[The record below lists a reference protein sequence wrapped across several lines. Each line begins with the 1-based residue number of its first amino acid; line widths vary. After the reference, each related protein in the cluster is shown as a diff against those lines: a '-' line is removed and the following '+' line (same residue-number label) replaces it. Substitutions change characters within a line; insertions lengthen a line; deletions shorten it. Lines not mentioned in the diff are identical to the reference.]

1 MRRADLLLL
10 VAIVFALTGCATTPS
25 GPPSYSA
32 RQLQEMGE
40 KYLSAGDTANAL
52 KFLTEADQKKPG
64 DAVIQYDLGLAYNQR
79 QIGNKAIS
87 FFQNALKI
95 KPDYPEAQNAI
106 GTVYAE
112 RGQIELAQE
121 SFTRALENPFYQTPQ
136 LPAYNLGR
144 LFEGKSDPDRAL
156 DYYQQAVKFD
166 PSYGMAWY
174 RIGQILEN
182 KKRGDEARHA
192 YGKAVASA
200 PNLAEAHLRYGVMS
214 YQAGDMEAAIFSLSR
229 VGRIAPNTSMADEA
243 RKYLE
248 KLRGITHQRVQS
260 ESALTLPPT
269 DVEVIS
275 HGEVQKKPA
284 PKSASPVVKMQPV
297 LNPQEPMSRL
307 EPVRTPEPAPKPAP
321 ASSEVPAQPAPA
333 EVQAQPAPG
342 APADQHQTGTVT
354 VAEAPAAPTFKY
366 IVQLGSFVDKDK
378 AEEFRKNLRERG
390 YHAII
395 KPLKHQVLGKVFVI
409 QLQAVNSISKATTLM
424 TQLGSEVPGEPVIL
438 KIPVKSA
445 EPPAAKNL
453 PPASDPTQAP
463 GENSPPPG
471 I

>member
-1 MRRADLLLL
+1 MRRADLLLS
-10 VAIVFALTGCATTPS
+10 VVIVIALAGCATTPS

-52 KFLTEADQKKPG
+52 KFLTEADRKKPG

-79 QIGNKAIS
+79 QLSNKAIS
-87 FFQNALKI
+87 FLQSALKI
-95 KPDYPEAQNAI
+95 KPDYPEALNAI

-121 SFTRALENPFYQTPQ
+121 AFTKALENPFYQTPQ

-144 LFEGKSDPDRAL
+144 LFEGKNDPDRAL
-156 DYYQQAVKFD
+156 GYYQQAVKFD
-166 PSYGMAWY
+166 PNYGMAWY

-182 KKRGDEARHA
+182 MKRGDEARHA

-214 YQAGDMEAAIFSLSR
+214 YQVGDMEAALFSLTR

-248 KLRGITHQRVQS
+248 KLKGIIQPRMRSDSTYEFS
-260 ESALTLPPT
+260 PT
-269 DVEVIS
+269 DVEVI
-275 HGEVQKKPA
+275 GETQKKPA
-284 PKSASPVVKMQPV
+284 AKSASPVVKMQPV

-307 EPVRTPEPAPKPAP
+307 EPVRTPEPPPKPAP
-321 ASSEVPAQPAPA
+321 TPSEVPVLPAPAEAKAQPAPA
-333 EVQAQPAPG
+333 DQP
-342 APADQHQTGTVT
+342 QTGTVT
-354 VAEAPAAPTFKY
+354 VAEAPPAPTFKY
-366 IVQLGSFVDKDK
+366 IVQVGSFVDKDK
-378 AEEFRKNLRERG
+378 AEEFKKDLQKRG
-390 YHAII
+390 YHPVI

-409 QLQAVNSISKATTLM
+409 QLQAVNSESKATTLK
-424 TQLGSEVPGEPVIL
+424 TQLESDVPGGDSKIL
-438 KIPVKSA
+438 KIPVKHA
-445 EPPAAKNL
+445 EPPAANNL
-453 PPASDPTQAP
+453 PSASDPTHAP